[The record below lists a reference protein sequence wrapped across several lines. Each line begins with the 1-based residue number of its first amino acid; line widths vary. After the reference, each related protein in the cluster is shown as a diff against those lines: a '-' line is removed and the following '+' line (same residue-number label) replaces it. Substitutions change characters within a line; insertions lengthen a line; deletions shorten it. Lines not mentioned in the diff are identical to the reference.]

1 SMKRAPEVAVIYH
14 KLRVVEMNCRHQS
27 PKRIDQEGPAG
38 PNKEI
43 FNPTGMETPK
53 CGARHSGNHQGA
65 KDVKHTTPENK
76 ASGENGQAKGEND
89 VANDDADF
97 CD

>member
-1 SMKRAPEVAVIYH
+1 MKRAPEVAVIYH
-14 KLRVVEMNCRHQS
+14 KLWVVEMNCRHQS

-38 PNKEI
+38 PNKKN
-43 FNPTGMETPK
+43 FNPTRMESSK
-53 CGARHSGNHQGA
+53 CGAGHSRNHQRA

-76 ASGENGQAKGEND
+76 ASCENGQAKWEDD
-89 VANDDADF
+89 VANYDADF